1 MGDMIFLIGGYA
13 VFIIVMLLYIY
24 SLVHRQKNLQ
34 KEVATLKQLAES
46 ESSQNTN

>member
-1 MGDMIFLIGGYA
+1 MGDMIFLISGYA
-13 VFIIVMLLYIY
+13 VFIIVMLLYVY

-46 ESSQNTN
+46 EMPQQ